1 MTGSSKSVLILSH
14 VFPPSG
20 GAGVQRVLKFVKYLG
35 DYGWR
40 PVVVTP
46 RSPSVPVRDHSY
58 QDDLPPDLAL
68 YRLYTPEARAAG
80 GGKGGGKGGDKG
92 SARGGGGLRAGLR
105 RLAGRLLFP
114 DPHVVWLPFALPGT
128 LAAARRHRVRAL
140 LASGPPFSIFLPAYL
155 AARRLG
161 LPLVLDFRDDWS
173 GFFNKGF
180 GAREAG
186 WLWRNLVTRLEGRLV
201 GGASL
206 VIGNTPEMCRRLH
219 RLHGGPEEKYV
230 WIPNGFDPDDFRFPP
245 PAPPDDGRL
254 HILYVGT
261 VFQSH
266 PLDDLWQGIELLSPR
281 ERRALAVTIVGRAEA
296 DQVLDPG
303 LEGLEVKV
311 IPYRP
316 HQEVVRLLG
325 RAHLLLLTLAAIPGL
340 ERMVPAKLF
349 EYLAARRPVLA
360 LVPRGAASKIV
371 EACQAGAVVPPG
383 RPRDLARLLRQWMQK
398 PPPPLG
404 PPPRFFDR
412 RVLTATLARHLDR
425 LSQGD

>member
-1 MTGSSKSVLILSH
+1 M
-14 VFPPSG
+14 
-20 GAGVQRVLKFVKYLG
+20 
-35 DYGWR
+35 
-40 PVVVTP
+40 
-46 RSPSVPVRDHSY
+46 
-58 QDDLPPDLAL
+58 
-68 YRLYTPEARAAG
+68 
-80 GGKGGGKGGDKG
+80 
-92 SARGGGGLRAGLR
+92 
-105 RLAGRLLFP
+105 
-114 DPHVVWLPFALPGT
+114 
-128 LAAARRHRVRAL
+128 
-140 LASGPPFSIFLPAYL
+140 ASGPPFSTFLPAHL

-186 WLWRNLVTRLEGRLV
+186 RLWRNLVTRLEGRLV
-201 GGASL
+201 RAAAL
-206 VIGNTPEMCRRLH
+206 VIGNTPEMCRLLR
-219 RLHGGPEEKYV
+219 RLHGGAEDKYA

-245 PAPPDDGRL
+245 PRPPHDGRL

-266 PLDDLWQGIELLSPR
+266 PLDDLWQGAALLSAE
-281 ERRALAVTIVGRAEA
+281 ERRRLAVTIVGRAEA

-303 LEGLEVKV
+303 LAGLAVRV

-316 HQEVVRLLG
+316 HREVVRLLG
-325 RAHLLLLTLAAIPGL
+325 RAHLLMVTLAAIPGL

-360 LVPRGAASKIV
+360 LVPRGAASRIV
-371 EACQAGAVVPPG
+371 EACRAGTVIPPG
-383 RPRDLARLLRQWMQK
+383 RPQELADRLRQWIQE

-412 RVLTATLARHLDR
+412 RVLTGILARHLDR
-425 LSQGD
+425 LSQGG